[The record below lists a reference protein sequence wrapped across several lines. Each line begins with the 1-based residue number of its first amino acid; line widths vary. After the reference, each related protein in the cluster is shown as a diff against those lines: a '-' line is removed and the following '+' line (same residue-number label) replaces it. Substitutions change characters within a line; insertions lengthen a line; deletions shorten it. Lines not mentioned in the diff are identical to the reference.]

1 MTYIED
7 EETREDVIQNIGR
20 SLLKNKEV
28 TPAIVCFILSN
39 SVDDV
44 LNIWRMRANHQ
55 IKQAQNLQQI

>member
-7 EETREDVIQNIGR
+7 EETREEVIQNIAK

-28 TPAIVCFILSN
+28 TPAIVCFILAN

-44 LNIWRMRANHQ
+44 LNIWKMRANH
-55 IKQAQNLQQI
+55 